1 MAKKQLLF
9 NTESLSKVLKGASSL
24 VDAIRITLGPKS
36 KSLLIEKKWGTPLVC
51 NDGVTIAKEIELEN
65 PVENLG
71 AQMMREVAQKT
82 GDAVGDGTTTATLL
96 AHGIFSEGLKNVAAG
111 ASAVDLRKGLN
122 LGLTAALK
130 KLQELSRPIQGSL
143 EIEHV
148 ATISAHN
155 DRMLGKMVADAIA
168 RVGGEGAV
176 TVEESQGTETTVEV
190 VEGLK
195 FDRGYLSSY
204 FVTDPEKMEAVLDDP
219 YILLYEKKISHVN
232 DIVPILEQITKANQ
246 SIVII
251 AEDVE
256 AEALATLV
264 VNKVRGVLQSLAVKA
279 PGFGE
284 KRKAMMEDL
293 AVLCGGKFISEDLGQ
308 ALNKMSLENFGR
320 AKKVKCS
327 KDSTTIVGGAGDKS
341 LINERI
347 SQIRYELE
355 HTTSAYDREQLQA
368 RLAKLSGGVAVIH
381 VGAPTETEIKSKK
394 EALDDSI
401 SATKAAV
408 QEGIVPGGGLVFIRL
423 SQALES
429 EELGYSGDV
438 KTGMALLRKALEI
451 PTRQIAKNSN
461 ADDGVVVAEMKKEKG
476 NFGFDGSTGQ
486 FVNLVE
492 AGIIDPTKV
501 IRTALENAVSVA
513 GTLLLTEGTLTEIAE
528 QSKESLQERGLGVGG

>member
-9 NTESLSKVLKGASSL
+9 KTDSQTKVLRGASAL

-36 KSLLIEKKWGTPLVC
+36 KSLLLGKKWGAPVVC
-51 NDGVTIAKEIELEN
+51 NDGVTIAKEIELQD

-111 ASAVDLRKGLN
+111 ASAVDLKKGLN

-130 KLQELSRPIQGSL
+130 KLHELSRPIQGQL

-155 DRMLGKMVADAIA
+155 DRVLGKMVADAIG
-168 RVGGEGAV
+168 RVGSEGAV

-204 FVTDPEKMEAVLDDP
+204 FITDAEKMEAVLEDP
-219 YILLYEKKISHVN
+219 YILLFEKKISHVN
-232 DIVPILEQITKANQ
+232 DIVPVLEQITKANR
-246 SIVII
+246 SILII
-251 AEDVE
+251 CEDVE
-256 AEALATLV
+256 GEALATLV

-279 PGFGE
+279 PGFGD
-284 KRKAMMEDL
+284 KRKALMQDL
-293 AVLCGGKFISEDLGQ
+293 AILCGGKFISEDIGETLD
-308 ALNKMSLENFGR
+308 KISLEHFGR
-320 AKKVKCS
+320 AKKVKAS
-327 KDSTTIVGGAGDKS
+327 KDSTTIIGGGGDKN
-341 LINERI
+341 LIKERI
-347 SQIRYELE
+347 NHIRYELE
-355 HTTSAYDREQLQA
+355 HTTSTYEREQLRE

-423 SQALES
+423 SQALEA
-429 EELGYSGDV
+429 EEAVASGDL
-438 KTGMALLRKALEI
+438 KTGIGLLRRALEI

-461 ADDGVVVAEMKKEKG
+461 ADEGVVVAEMKKNTG
-476 NFGFDGSTGQ
+476 HYGFDGATGQ
-486 FVNLVE
+486 FVNLIE

-513 GTLLLTEGTLTEIAE
+513 GTLLLTEGTLTEIPE
-528 QSKESLQERGLGVGG
+528 EKNQSSPRELGE